1 MLGLYFLLGLA
12 LLGGLFCGLLVQLL
26 LPFLSGRQGGDSVD
40 RCIQAVGKFLLLW
53 IARHK
58 GQFAD
63 GVLHQLLGVG
73 FLVFQFFPDKV
84 LGIFAASDA
93 MLAIGIP
100 AMRIICLHFLLA
112 GASIVLSSV
121 FQALGNGVF
130 SLIVSVCRQLFVL
143 LPAAWLLAQ
152 TGNVNNVWW
161 AFLIAEIVSVLLSLG
176 FYARIN
182 KNIIAPMYS
191 PAE

>member
-1 MLGLYFLLGLA
+1 
-12 LLGGLFCGLLVQLL
+12 
-26 LPFLSGRQGGDSVD
+26 
-40 RCIQAVGKFLLLW
+40 
-53 IARHK
+53 
-58 GQFAD
+58 
-63 GVLHQLLGVG
+63 
-73 FLVFQFFPDKV
+73 
-84 LGIFAASDA
+84 

-112 GASIVLSSV
+112 GVSIVLSSV

>member
-1 MLGLYFLLGLA
+1 MKLKRILTLCCMLTMALGMASSASAADYSFETSANPVYYGSTNYEDLYDAGYNYGARRPDRVKKTIKLA
-12 LLGGLFCGLLVQLL
+12 VCYAECIMLIGFCI
-26 LPFLSGRQGGDSVD
+26 F
-40 RCIQAVGKFLLLW
+40 
-53 IARHK
+53 
-58 GQFAD
+58 QFA
-63 GVLHQLLGVG
+63 
-73 FLVFQFFPDKV
+73 PDKV

-100 AMRIICLHFLLA
+100 AMRIICL
-112 GASIVLSSV
+112 
-121 FQALGNGVF
+121 QALGNGVF

-161 AFLIAEIVSVLLSLG
+161 AFFIAEIVSVLLSLG